1 MIRLVYH
8 FVICNFYETA
18 TMGKFVK
25 TIILP
30 MIILLLILGTKVS
43 ANDMATTLYRTSLII
58 ENARMHVATFNAD
71 AGEGYNWDNCLIA
84 AKLFQSQPDVK
95 TYFWCEKGEYVK

>member
-1 MIRLVYH
+1 
-8 FVICNFYETA
+8 
-18 TMGKFVK
+18 MGKFVK

-43 ANDMATTLYRTSLII
+43 ADDMATTLYRTSLII

-71 AGEGYNWDNCLIA
+71 AGEGYNWDNCLQA

>member
-8 FVICNFYETA
+8 FDICNFYEFM

-25 TIILP
+25 TIIIP

-43 ANDMATTLYRTSLII
+43 ANDMVATLYRTSLII

-71 AGEGYNWDNCLIA
+71 DGGKYGTVRW
-84 AKLFQSQPDVK
+84 
-95 TYFWCEKGEYVK
+95 

>member
-1 MIRLVYH
+1 
-8 FVICNFYETA
+8 
-18 TMGKFVK
+18 MGKVYK

-84 AKLFQSQPDVK
+84 AKLFQSQQDVK
-95 TYFWCEKGEYVK
+95 TYFWCEKGEYAK

>member
-1 MIRLVYH
+1 
-8 FVICNFYETA
+8 
-18 TMGKFVK
+18 
-25 TIILP
+25 

-43 ANDMATTLYRTSLII
+43 ANDMVATLYRTSLII
-58 ENARMHVATFNAD
+58 ENVRMHVATFNAD
-71 AGEGYNWDNCLIA
+71 DGEGYNWENCLIA

>member
-1 MIRLVYH
+1 
-8 FVICNFYETA
+8 
-18 TMGKFVK
+18 MGKFVK

-58 ENARMHVATFNAD
+58 ENARMHLATFNAD
-71 AGEGYNWDNCLIA
+71 QGEEYNWGNCLIA

>member
-8 FVICNFYETA
+8 FDICNFYETA

-25 TIILP
+25 ITVLPIL
-30 MIILLLILGTKVS
+30 ILLLIFGTKVS
-43 ANDMATTLYRTSLII
+43 ANDMVSTLYRTSLII

-71 AGEGYNWDNCLIA
+71 AGEGYNWGNCLQA

-95 TYFWCEKGEYVK
+95 TYFWCEKGEYAK

>member
-1 MIRLVYH
+1 
-8 FVICNFYETA
+8 
-18 TMGKFVK
+18 MGKFVK

-71 AGEGYNWDNCLIA
+71 AGEGYNMDNCLIA
-84 AKLFQSQPDVK
+84 AKLFQSQQDVK

>member
-1 MIRLVYH
+1 
-8 FVICNFYETA
+8 
-18 TMGKFVK
+18 MGKFFK

-43 ANDMATTLYRTSLII
+43 ANDMATNLYRTSLII
-58 ENARMHVATFNAD
+58 ENAPMHVATFNAD
-71 AGEGYNWDNCLIA
+71 AGEGYNWENCLIA

>member
-8 FVICNFYETA
+8 FDICNFYETA

-58 ENARMHVATFNAD
+58 ENARMHVATFNTD
-71 AGEGYNWDNCLIA
+71 QGEEYNWGNCLIA

>member
-1 MIRLVYH
+1 
-8 FVICNFYETA
+8 
-18 TMGKFVK
+18 MGKFFK

-71 AGEGYNWDNCLIA
+71 AGGGYNWENCLIA

>member
-1 MIRLVYH
+1 
-8 FVICNFYETA
+8 
-18 TMGKFVK
+18 MGKFVK
-25 TIILP
+25 ITVLPIL
-30 MIILLLILGTKVS
+30 ILLLILGTKVS

-58 ENARMHVATFNAD
+58 ENASMHVATFNAD
-71 AGEGYNWDNCLIA
+71 QGEEYNWGNCLIA

>member
-8 FVICNFYETA
+8 FDICNFYETA

-25 TIILP
+25 TLILP
-30 MIILLLILGTKVS
+30 IIILLLILGTKVS

-58 ENARMHVATFNAD
+58 ENARMHLATFNAD
-71 AGEGYNWDNCLIA
+71 QGEEYNWGNCLQA